1 MCGSLEGKA
10 YARALRAK
18 PGTQSVLL
26 PVGSGIEVSRYLPA
40 RLSAD
45 AKKSGLAGRSVRV
58 LWRRLKIGRCQPDHF
73 IA

>member
-45 AKKSGLAGRSVRV
+45 AKKR
-58 LWRRLKIGRCQPDHF
+58 F
-73 IA
+73 IEEYRGMQTGS